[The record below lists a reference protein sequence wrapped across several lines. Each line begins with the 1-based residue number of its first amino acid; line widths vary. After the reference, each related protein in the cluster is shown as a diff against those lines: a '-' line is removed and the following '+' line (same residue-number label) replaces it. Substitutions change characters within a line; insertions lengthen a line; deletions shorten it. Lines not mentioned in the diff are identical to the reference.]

1 MNLEETRRL
10 LDRAE
15 ASLRDAAED
24 LVRFPLEPARACAA
38 LERAQH
44 AVTALRNERQPADRD
59 LAESLHRMGREAA
72 RISRLLDGAAVLS
85 FQAAQSGHLV
95 FQG

>member
-10 LDRAE
+10 LNRAE
-15 ASLRDAAED
+15 TSLGDAAKD
-24 LVRFPLEPARACAA
+24 LVRFPLEPACACAA

-44 AVTALRNERQPADRD
+44 AVTAVRNERQPADRE
-59 LAESLHRMGREAA
+59 LAESLQRIGREAA
-72 RISRLLDGAAVLS
+72 RISRLLDSAAGLS